1 MSEFNSQSQVYA
13 NDQAG
18 LEAYVTKVFVNMAL
32 ALGVTAA
39 VALAV
44 YYSLA
49 TGGAAYQILA
59 SDAGSFVFLGLII
72 VEFVVVIAFSAG
84 ITKFSTTTVKIL
96 MFVYAAITGITF
108 AFLPISYGAG
118 AVVEAFFFA
127 TVLFACMAIIG
138 NYTKVDL
145 TKFSGMFRGALLAF
159 VIVTVVSLFIPALR
173 NNIWIGYIG
182 LALFLGLTAWDM
194 QKIKAYYYQLGEG
207 TIKEN
212 FAIYSAFQMYL
223 DFINIFLYV
232 LRILGGSR
240 SRD

>member
-1 MSEFNSQSQVYA
+1 MSEFNPQSQVYV
-13 NDQAG
+13 NDAAG
-18 LEAYVTKVFVNMAL
+18 LKAYVTKVFVNMAI
-32 ALGVTAA
+32 AVGITAA
-39 VALAV
+39 VAFAC
-44 YYSLA
+44 YFSFIN
-49 TGGAAYQILA
+49 GGFAYQLLTQFPYMMIVLVIA
-59 SDAGSFVFLGLII
+59 ELGCA
-72 VEFVVVIAFSAG
+72 IAFSAG
-84 ITKFSTTTVKIL
+84 IARFSTTTVRVL

-108 AFLPISYGAG
+108 AYLPMIYGYAN
-118 AVVEAFFFA
+118 VFEAFVFA
-127 TVLFACMAIIG
+127 AVLFISCAIIG

-145 TKFSGMFRGALLAF
+145 TKFSGIFMGALFAF
-159 VIVTVVSLFIPALR
+159 VLMTIISMFIPALR
-173 NNIWIGYIG
+173 DGLVMGYIG
-182 LALFLGLTAWDM
+182 LVLFMGLTAWDM